1 MGIAFPSRGRRGIWC
16 CRIDD
21 RERVD
26 NVLVCFS
33 RYIVEYYHAYLV
45 KNWLALATLRS
56 KQKIPKS
63 HCLEMDP
70 PVTVERLSQINQEI
84 LRIDNEKQQREQTLA
99 AFWEHL
105 PPIDPEVVAKAMQEL
120 RDRIRALEDR
130 KRALL
135 QEQQSLIVEGAISN
149 RGGNG
154 NNGGN

>member
-1 MGIAFPSRGRRGIWC
+1 
-16 CRIDD
+16 
-21 RERVD
+21 
-26 NVLVCFS
+26 
-33 RYIVEYYHAYLV
+33 
-45 KNWLALATLRS
+45 
-56 KQKIPKS
+56 
-63 HCLEMDP
+63 MDP
-70 PVTVERLSQINQEI
+70 PVTVERLYQINQEI

-135 QEQQSLIVEGAISN
+135 QEQQSLLVEGAISN

>member
-1 MGIAFPSRGRRGIWC
+1 
-16 CRIDD
+16 
-21 RERVD
+21 
-26 NVLVCFS
+26 
-33 RYIVEYYHAYLV
+33 
-45 KNWLALATLRS
+45 
-56 KQKIPKS
+56 
-63 HCLEMDP
+63 
-70 PVTVERLSQINQEI
+70 
-84 LRIDNEKQQREQTLA
+84 
-99 AFWEHL
+99 FWEHL